1 MSELFL
7 AKAVQR
13 PRAHGTWSNKWDS
26 SARDQWFSLSSNML
40 NHDIVYFACFTQC
53 FSAST
58 KNTLHPTCIKIF
70 SPIGWIKAFRFRDVS
85 QTFPN
90 KPCNVDWTPE
100 ETEMRLQSFWIVITM
115 GCSAWRYLNYQ
126 KFWKVY
132 ICTWLRI
139 GKAMNCHCIGACC
152 QYISIFQLRIRHTE
166 AILQSNRDS
175 TCSDWVSA
183 TFSAHMFF

>member
-26 SARDQWFSLSSNML
+26 SASDQWFLRFFSEFKHAEFMT
-40 NHDIVYFACFTQC
+40 IVTTVYCACFTQC

-58 KNTLHPTCIKIF
+58 KNTLHPTCIKIS

-115 GCSAWRYLNYQ
+115 GCSAWWYWNYQ
-126 KFWKVY
+126 NLSCVLSLPL
-132 ICTWLRI
+132 CNS
-139 GKAMNCHCIGACC
+139 G
-152 QYISIFQLRIRHTE
+152 
-166 AILQSNRDS
+166 
-175 TCSDWVSA
+175 
-183 TFSAHMFF
+183 MFAFTHE